1 MSEFLTVRLSSQQN
15 AAIPW
20 LVWSPQQQAV
30 IASGEVAGIE
40 QLNELAPYAAQRST
54 LVLLAASDVVLTQVE
69 IPSGASRQLES
80 MLPYLVEDEIAQD
93 VEELHFSV
101 LSKSGGVAHVAGVDR
116 QWLQSCLDTL
126 KALQFDVKRVLPDV
140 LAVPQ
145 ADGLAALQLGDEW
158 LVRKGELAGLSV
170 ETQWLPLFS
179 QSDWVREGE
188 AWLPLTAYTP
198 LPELALAEGQ
208 VWHTEAADLVMQQL
222 TQEALRSK
230 ITLLTGEF
238 APKSS
243 WSKHWGVWRK
253 AAIAAGLLLVVA
265 MGYRFVEAYQYET
278 QAQRYRA
285 ESERIFRTIF
295 PDKQRIPTVSY
306 LKRQMSD
313 ELAALSGGGSGEHV
327 LGWLSKLP
335 DTLRSVRA
343 LQVQSLRF
351 DGNRGE
357 VRLEA
362 SSKDFQTFE
371 QARVKLEAHF
381 TVEQGQLSKNGDLV
395 VGSYVLKRK

>member
-1 MSEFLTVRLSSQQN
+1 
-15 AAIPW
+15 
-20 LVWSPQQQAV
+20 
-30 IASGEVAGIE
+30 
-40 QLNELAPYAAQRST
+40 
-54 LVLLAASDVVLTQVE
+54 
-69 IPSGASRQLES
+69 
-80 MLPYLVEDEIAQD
+80 
-93 VEELHFSV
+93 
-101 LSKSGGVAHVAGVDR
+101 
-116 QWLQSCLDTL
+116 
-126 KALQFDVKRVLPDV
+126 
-140 LAVPQ
+140 
-145 ADGLAALQLGDEW
+145 ADGFAALQLGDEW
-158 LVRKGELAGLSV
+158 LVRKGDLAGLSV

-198 LPELALAEGQ
+198 LPELVLAEGQ

-295 PDKQRIPTVSY
+295 PDKQR
-306 LKRQMSD
+306 
-313 ELAALSGGGSGEHV
+313 
-327 LGWLSKLP
+327 
-335 DTLRSVRA
+335 
-343 LQVQSLRF
+343 
-351 DGNRGE
+351 
-357 VRLEA
+357 
-362 SSKDFQTFE
+362 
-371 QARVKLEAHF
+371 
-381 TVEQGQLSKNGDLV
+381 
-395 VGSYVLKRK
+395 